1 MIEKK
6 FLIASDFDFTLSR
19 NETGQ
24 LLSQHIGVNRYMYK
38 EKIAKL
44 RKENIVQIGGEL
56 GYLITNDDDYIG
68 KVTKNV
74 LNEACKNINL
84 KDDVK
89 QFIDI
94 IRNGIDNNHFSFHV
108 ISAGPEIMV
117 EKALKG
123 VLPPTNIFATRFK
136 FDEKETV
143 TGIERGS
150 GGQAKVDILNEII
163 EKEEIPRDRVIYIGD
178 GSSDFNVMLH
188 VSAYGGYPIAVRF
201 KNYIGHI
208 SKKTIVSQ
216 SALAVLIPILQD
228 ILKYDSNKITD
239 FFAKIQRPLTR
250 RDKVDV
256 EFISLA
262 EDQNNQTT

>member
-1 MIEKK
+1 MIEKR
-6 FLIASDFDFTLSR
+6 FLIASDFDYTLSR

-24 LLSQHIGVNRYMYK
+24 LLSHSIGVTKYMYK

-44 RKENIVQIGGEL
+44 RKENIVQFGGEL
-56 GYLITNDDDYIG
+56 AYLITNDEDYKG
-68 KVTKNV
+68 KVTKDI
-74 LNEACKNINL
+74 LKESCKNINL

-89 QFIDI
+89 KFIDI
-94 IRNGIDNNHFSFHV
+94 LQNGFDNNNFSFHV

-117 EKALKG
+117 KKFLNKI
-123 VLPPTNIFATRFK
+123 LPSDNIYATKFK
-136 FDEKETV
+136 FDQNDTIV
-143 TGIERGS
+143 GIERGS

-163 EKEEIPRDRVIYIGD
+163 EKENIPRDRVIYVGD
-178 GSSDFNVMLH
+178 GSSDYNVMLH

-228 ILKYDSNKITD
+228 ILKYDNNKVSD
-239 FFAKIQRPLTR
+239 FFEKIQRPLKR

-256 EFISLA
+256 EFVILSEKA
-262 EDQNNQTT
+262 ITE